1 VAKEYIALIRKESD
15 SDFGVSFPDLPGC
28 VTAGRTL
35 DEALAAAREALALHL
50 EGLAE
55 DGAAIPEPS
64 TLEAVMAKRAHR
76 DAVAALVPAPVI
88 KARAVRVNVTLPEDL
103 LDAIDSTAGPGGRSG
118 FLAEAAQ
125 YKLGPKN
132 IAKRAKT
139 QRRRM
144 KRAG

>member
-1 VAKEYIALIRKESD
+1 MAKDYIALIRKESA

-35 DEALAAAREALALHL
+35 DEALAAAHEALALHL

-55 DGAAIPEPS
+55 DG
-64 TLEAVMAKRAHR
+64 TLETAMAKRANR

-103 LDAIDSTAGPGGRSG
+103 LNAIDSTAGPGGRSG
-118 FLAEAAQ
+118 FLAAAARD
-125 YKLGPKN
+125 KLGASGVKSP
-132 IAKRAKT
+132 AK
-139 QRRRM
+139 
-144 KRAG
+144 